1 MAWWDGLSS
10 KEFTNLDI
18 DENTA
23 REMLLY
29 FESLAD
35 EEYVSGAITQ
45 EKAWDIYFCLLHA
58 CDEWDFQEDRKRILG
73 KINTKTYN
81 PFKSKNQEVVLLARF
96 RAHGMDLVRRR
107 LNN

>member
-10 KEFTNLDI
+10 EEFTNLDI

-35 EEYVSGAITQ
+35 EEHVSGAITQ
-45 EKAWDIYFCLLHA
+45 EKAWDRYFCLLHA
-58 CDEWDFQEDRKRILG
+58 CDEWGFQEDRKRILE
-73 KINTKTYN
+73 KIDTKTYN
-81 PFKSKNQEVVLLARF
+81 PLKSKNPKVVLLAHL
-96 RAHGMDLVRRR
+96 RAHGMGLMGRD
-107 LNN
+107 